1 MWAAS
6 KQPSPAGVSGLDLR
20 ESERYCEDM
29 ARREAKNF
37 YWGMISLER
46 EQRVSMYALY
56 DFARQVDDVAD
67 GSDRA
72 HLPDGLAAQRERAR
86 RCMRGEYSDPVT
98 HVLSKAVARY
108 QIPEAELLALIEGV
122 ETDLHRTR
130 YATWEELQAYCYLV
144 ASVIGRMCVRIFGFT
159 DPIALERATELG
171 LAMQLTNILRDVRE
185 DAGLGRIYLPAE
197 DLQRFSVSEGDL
209 LDGRPSAG
217 WRSLVAFEADRA
229 RSLFASGFRVAD
241 YIPRRPGVCVQTMAG
256 IYWRILEK
264 IDRDPEL
271 PLRARASLSRIEK
284 LRVVLE
290 SWLRAG

>member
-6 KQPSPAGVSGLDLR
+6 KQPEASRASAFDLR
-20 ESERYCEDM
+20 ASERFCEQM

-46 EQRVSMYALY
+46 EQRISMYALY
-56 DFARQVDDVAD
+56 DFARQVDDEAD
-67 GSDRA
+67 DAGRA
-72 HLPDGLAAQRERAR
+72 HLPERLATQRDRAR
-86 RCMRGEYSDPVT
+86 RCARGEYSDPVT

-108 QIPEAELLALIEGV
+108 RIPEGELLALVDGV

-130 YATWEELQAYCYLV
+130 YATWDELRGYCYLV

-159 DPIALERATELG
+159 DPIALERATDLG

-197 DLQRFSVSEGDL
+197 DLQRFGVPEHDL

-217 WRSLVAFEADRA
+217 WRELVAFEADRA
-229 RSLFASGFRVAD
+229 RGLFASGFRVAD

-256 IYWRILEK
+256 IYWRILDK

-290 SWLRAG
+290 SWLRVV